1 MQSALSRNPFQAA
14 FPIGSSGVPSKAKY
28 ALRVGVGEVVGDL
41 AALQQHVQRHD
52 RGAGLEDAEV
62 DAGESGH
69 DSATLS
75 PGWIPRET
83 SRFAPPVGR
92 GVEGL
97 VRDAVV
103 AEDDR
108 GAFRVAG
115 RGIRPQS

>member
-83 SRFAPPVGR
+83 SRFAPRLAAASRASYVMRSSPKTIA
-92 GVEGL
+92 
-97 VRDAVV
+97 VRS
-103 AEDDR
+103 
-108 GAFRVAG
+108 G
-115 RGIRPQS
+115 

>member
-1 MQSALSRNPFQAA
+1 MQSVLSRNPFQAA

-28 ALRVGVGEVVGDL
+28 TLRVEAGEVVGDL

-52 RGAGLEDAEV
+52 RGVGLEDAEV
-62 DAGESGH
+62 DVGESGH
-69 DSATLS
+69 DSTTLS

-83 SRFAPPVGR
+83 SRFAPPVG